1 MSSGRRGG
9 TAGAHPYLVTPE
21 HTARARGILGEGPL
35 LCPEQAVVLEADGT
49 KAREI
54 ARQHVGVYLAQPS
67 YVHSL
72 RYLGFDDADLTPPGS
87 DALVDAFVAWGDAEQ
102 VVARVREHL
111 DAGAD
116 HVPVQVL
123 SEHRRGVP
131 DVQWRELAAPL
142 TEIARRPSS

>member
-72 RYLGFDDADLTPPGS
+72 R
-87 DALVDAFVAWGDAEQ
+87 
-102 VVARVREHL
+102 EHL

-123 SEHRRGVP
+123 PEHRRGVP